1 MTEPTVSFVEH
12 EHGSTFRQEHTR
24 KRVDLVLNRP
34 QSRAYSAIAP
44 RRTLCL
50 PWGRGVGKSW
60 FIRAIAFMLVA
71 QWRGKL
77 RMRGKYAPLRGVR
90 VVFLMPTL
98 KQFKDVHGAL
108 IERENTDDW
117 AFLGGRLD
125 KTTWRI
131 SFPDGSWIQPFPA
144 ELANSRR
151 ARGLRADVVLTD
163 ETDDIDKSVFEAV
176 ARPWFSEPWSLKIRL
191 CGGTPTRGRH
201 GLLYQ
206 LHAAGLSAA
215 PQDERYRTF
224 HATYRDAPET
234 VDAEEV
240 EDARAHTVPATFAR
254 EWECDF
260 DAAEGL
266 VYPFDEDFHVLAPPT
281 GTRFTEY
288 LVGVDH
294 GWTDAGVFLHI
305 GVSGHGK
312 DAVAWVLSEIYE
324 TEKVSSWWDDQ
335 ARKLQGATFWCD
347 PSRPD
352 RIKDLQQRGMVNAR
366 GADND
371 IDGGVSRVADMLF
384 RRPREGGDDFAR
396 LYVHPSCVNTIR
408 EFKSYRRKKDARE
421 ADRFTDDIEDRNN
434 HAMDALRYAIVMR
447 FGRLANG
454 KSIVSGA

>member
-1 MTEPTVSFVEH
+1 MATAEPL
-12 EHGSTFRQEHTR
+12 
-24 KRVDLVLNRP
+24 RVDLSLNGP
-34 QSRAYSAIAP
+34 QSRAYEAVGP
-44 RRTLCL
+44 RRTVTL

-60 FIRAIAFMLVA
+60 FLRTVAFLLVVEHRSKIRTS
-71 QWRGKL
+71 
-77 RMRGKYAPLRGVR
+77 APRPFRGVR
-90 VVFLMPTL
+90 IVFLMPTL
-98 KQFKDVHGAL
+98 KQFKDVHGAQL
-108 IERENTDDW
+108 ERENAEEW
-117 AFLGGRLD
+117 AFLGGKLD

-163 ETDDIDKSVFEAV
+163 ETDDIDKSVFESV

-206 LHAAGLSAA
+206 LHAAGLSKD
-215 PQDERYRTF
+215 PKDERYLSF

-234 VDAEEV
+234 VDVDEV
-240 EDARAHTVPATFAR
+240 EDARAHSVPATFAR

-266 VYPFDEDFHVLAPPT
+266 VYPFDEDFHVRIPEPSV
-281 GTRFTEY
+281 RFTEH

-305 GVSGHGK
+305 GVTGHGK
-312 DAVAWVLSEIYE
+312 DATAWILQEIYQ
-324 TEKVSSWWDDQ
+324 TERPSSWWDEQ
-335 ARKLQGATFWCD
+335 ARTFQGAQFWCD

-366 GADND
+366 GADNE
-371 IDGGVSRVADMLF
+371 IESGVARVADMLF
-384 RRPREGGDDFAR
+384 RRPTESGEFAR
-396 LYVHPSCVNTIR
+396 LYVHPQCVNTIR
-408 EFKSYRRKKDARE
+408 EFKSYRRKKDRHE
-421 ADRFTDDIEDRNN
+421 ADRFTDEIEDRNN
-434 HAMDALRYAIVMR
+434 HAMDSARYALVMR

-454 KSIVSGA
+454 KTIVSGA